1 MQLRHRRL
9 KQSLDEFMKRRD
21 YRSYRRM
28 IRLSDGCIGEG
39 GVPKEL
45 ATGLQAAVLLA
56 AASPDWRLAQR
67 AISDLCYE
75 VRGAFGRRADI
86 IAGGLLSR
94 YKSVRQSSWV
104 AVGGPRLARMVLSRL
119 EAKPIEEVMV
129 WEVLMAVDWM
139 AHDLTAEKDRQRM
152 VQFVKRMEQR
162 GTRSGLLAFK
172 IDDTVY
178 CDLHLGQPREEEST
192 CGAR

>member
-1 MQLRHRRL
+1 
-9 KQSLDEFMKRRD
+9 MK
-21 YRSYRRM
+21 S
-28 IRLSDGCIGEG
+28 GEPSG
-39 GVPKEL
+39 AEQTSSRGVCFEIQVSTPIFV
-45 ATGLQAAVLLA
+45 G
-56 AASPDWRLAQR
+56 
-67 AISDLCYE
+67 
-75 VRGAFGRRADI
+75 RG
-86 IAGGLLSR
+86 
-94 YKSVRQSSWV
+94 W
-104 AVGGPRLARMVLSRL
+104 GPRLARMVLSRL

-172 IDDTVY
+172 IDDTLY